1 MAKETSGDIRVQVV
15 GSFGRPT
22 RQPADQL
29 PPEDANLLDALIQTS
44 PAAIVVTDLS
54 HTITLTNPAFNRI
67 FGYTPEECFGNTIN
81 ALIVPPEAEAGFQEN
96 ARLVLGGG
104 VVTGTMRRRR
114 KDGSVVY
121 VESYAVPISSNG
133 KREGIVAVYQDVT
146 QRVVVESALRQSEEV
161 FRMLSATAPVGIF
174 RTDANGTPEY
184 VNERLTEITGITAE
198 QSCGNRWVDSLHP
211 ADRERALRLWN
222 TAVQRG
228 EDLIDEHRI
237 VKSNGT
243 IVWVAVRA
251 RWARGPDG
259 KLHSFVGVVEDIT
272 EIRESHEKMRKA
284 KEAAEAASRAKGEFL
299 ANMSHEIRTP
309 LNGIVGMTDLALD
322 TDLTLEQRE
331 FLDIVKL
338 SADSL
343 LAVIND
349 ILDFSKIEAGKL
361 DLEMLDFDLRDC
373 LESTMKMLALRAD
386 EKRLELLCDVAAEVP
401 ECVRGDSTRLRQVV
415 VNLVGNAIKFTSEG
429 EVGLRVQSEAGE
441 NSDCILHFI
450 VSDTGIGIPADKQK
464 LIFDPFSQADT
475 STTRKYGGS
484 GLGLTIST
492 RLVGMMQGQIWV
504 ESEAGHGSRFH
515 FTARLGAGSAKAIQL
530 ASPVLPE
537 ILRGVRVLVVD
548 DNRTNRRILQG
559 MLTRWEMKPTLVAGG
574 EKALIELSR
583 ARETGEP
590 YGLILT
596 DLLMPNMD
604 GFGLI
609 EQIRQRPDLYTATI
623 MMLTSAGQRG
633 DAAHCHK
640 LGVAAYLMKPIRQS
654 ELREAI
660 ARVVGSLNQQDGVP
674 LITRFSLAP
683 ANAPAVSLRVL
694 LAEDNLVNQKV
705 VMRLLEKRGHRV
717 VVAANGREA
726 LDALGKQN
734 FDLVL
739 MDVQMPEMDGLE
751 ATAVLRQ
758 KEKTSGV
765 HQPVVA
771 LTANAMKGDRE
782 RCLSAGM
789 DDYLSKPIRP
799 DELDAVLATY
809 FRDQTL
815 PKT

>member
-1 MAKETSGDIRVQVV
+1 MSPVAIAV
-15 GSFGRPT
+15 
-22 RQPADQL
+22 ADL
-29 PPEDANLLDALIQTS
+29 N
-44 PAAIVVTDLS
+44 
-54 HTITLTNPAFNRI
+54 HKITLTNPAFNRI
-67 FGYTPEECFGNTIN
+67 FGYAPEECVGKTVND
-81 ALIVPPEAEAGFQEN
+81 LIVPPEVETGFQEN
-96 ARLVLGGG
+96 AQLVLGGG
-104 VVTGTMRRRR
+104 VVKGTMRRKK

-121 VESYAVPISSNG
+121 VESYAVPISSHG
-133 KREGIVAVYQDVT
+133 ERQGIVAVYQDVT
-146 QRVVVESALRQSEEV
+146 QRVVAESALRQSEEV

-184 VNERLTEITGITAE
+184 VNERLTEITGITTE

-211 ADRERALRLWN
+211 EDQERALLLWN
-222 TAVQRG
+222 IAVQRG

-237 VKSNGT
+237 VRSDGK

-251 RWARGPDG
+251 RWARSPDG

-272 EIRESHEKMRKA
+272 AIRESHEKMRKA

-322 TDLTLEQRE
+322 TDLTPEQRE

-361 DLEMLDFDLRDC
+361 EMETLDFDLRDC

-429 EVGLRVQSEAGE
+429 EVGLRVQCEASE
-441 NSDCILHFI
+441 NSDCILHFV
-450 VSDTGIGIPADKQK
+450 VSDTGIGIPPDKQK
-464 LIFDPFSQADT
+464 LIFDSFSQADT
-475 STTRKYGGS
+475 STTRRYGGS

-492 RLVGMMQGQIWV
+492 RLVGMMQGKIWV

-515 FTARLGAGSAKAIQL
+515 FTARLGVGSAKAIQL
-530 ASPVLPE
+530 ASPTPPE
-537 ILRGVRVLVVD
+537 ILRGVSVLVVD

-559 MLTRWEMKPTLVAGG
+559 MLTGWEMKPTLVAGG
-574 EKALIELSR
+574 KEALTELSR
-583 ARETGEP
+583 AREAGEP

-596 DLLMPNMD
+596 DLLMPDMD

-609 EQIRQRPDLYTATI
+609 EKIRQRPDLSTATI

-633 DAAHCHK
+633 DAAHCQK

-660 ARVVGSLNQQDGVP
+660 ARVVGAKDQQDTVP

-683 ANAPAVSLRVL
+683 ASAPAVCLRVL

-739 MDVQMPEMDGLE
+739 MDVQMPDMDGFE
-751 ATAVLRQ
+751 ATAVLREQ
-758 KEKTSGV
+758 EKISGV
-765 HQPVVA
+765 HQSVVA

-782 RCLSAGM
+782 QCLSAGM
-789 DDYLSKPIRP
+789 DGYLSKPIRS
-799 DELDAVLATY
+799 DELDAILANY
-809 FRDQTL
+809 L
-815 PKT
+815 PGRRIPKS